1 MYGHPRK
8 RVNTYLI
15 FFIYIIENKQMM
27 SIIIYPLYFLEPL
40 VALSEDL
47 ESVSN
52 FFISESFN
60 FTKVIIILINKN
72 KKVRN
77 G

>member
-27 SIIIYPLYFLEPL
+27 SIIRYPLYFLEPL
-40 VALSEDL
+40 IALSEDL

>member
-1 MYGHPRK
+1 
-8 RVNTYLI
+8 
-15 FFIYIIENKQMM
+15 MM
-27 SIIIYPLYFLEPL
+27 SIIRYPLYFLEPL
-40 VALSEDL
+40 IALSEDV

-72 KKVRN
+72 KKSEKRVSSGGNWTKFWTFTLHIKDRN
-77 G
+77 NVV